1 MTTWLDRLRGQG
13 QGRTRP
19 QSFIAPDGDHVFV
32 LGAEGQHEP
41 AILGD
46 GDFTEIKQLVDL
58 SGWDL
63 VAATL
68 DTVGVAMSVEQ
79 PAPGFPDD
87 PDTLWWFNYDIAIH
101 HASNLVDGAFALD
114 DAGDMEF
121 GVETYSPAAT
131 ACRVI
136 PVGSTTAA
144 LQGVNT
150 PQFFPSPTLPQYTI
164 QLWMFFDSDNVPGSW
179 GFHPMLFTCADV
191 PNGGLIFGLSGSSGV
206 HAHSWRFAVT
216 HYNGGAIVGTG
227 FMTPIINT
235 PSFGWHLVT
244 LTYDDSL
251 FVADRLKLYIDADP
265 VPILAVGGMSVTP
278 AAPAAGAPIYVAN
291 PKLWG
296 SVDEMRML
304 SRALTPAEIAA
315 SYLATTTMPTP
326 IDYEWA
332 MQIIINGEVYAERVI
347 RADERRRWSDFKAPV
362 RNLSGVCEV
371 GFRLGLR
378 RI

>member
-13 QGRTRP
+13 QGRTIP

-32 LGAEGQHEP
+32 LGADGQHEP

-58 SGWDL
+58 TGWDL

-68 DTVGVAMSVEQ
+68 DTVGVVMGVEQ

-87 PDTLWWFNYDIAIH
+87 TDNLWWFNYDIPVP
-101 HASNLVDGAFALD
+101 HARDLVDGAFPLD
-114 DAGDMEF
+114 DDGDMTH
-121 GVETYSPAAT
+121 GVETYSPEGT

-136 PVGSTTAA
+136 PVGSTTASLVGA
-144 LQGVNT
+144 NT

-164 QLWMFFDSDNVPGSW
+164 QVWMFFDSDSVLGSW
-179 GFHPMLFTCADV
+179 GWHPQIFSCADA
-191 PNGGLIFGLSGSSGV
+191 PNGGLIFNLSGLAGAL
-206 HAHSWRFAVT
+206 AHSWRFSVT
-216 HYNGGAIVGTG
+216 HYNGGAAVSTSFGS
-227 FMTPIINT
+227 PIIDT

-251 FVADRLKLYIDADP
+251 LLADRLKLYIDDDP
-265 VPILAVGGMSVTP
+265 TPYLALGGMSVTP
-278 AAPAAGAPIYVAN
+278 AAPAAGTLIGVAS
-291 PKLWG
+291 PGLWG

-304 SRALTPAEIAA
+304 SRALTPAEIAT
-315 SYLATTTMPTP
+315 SFLATTTMPTP

-362 RNLSGVCEV
+362 RSLSGVCEV